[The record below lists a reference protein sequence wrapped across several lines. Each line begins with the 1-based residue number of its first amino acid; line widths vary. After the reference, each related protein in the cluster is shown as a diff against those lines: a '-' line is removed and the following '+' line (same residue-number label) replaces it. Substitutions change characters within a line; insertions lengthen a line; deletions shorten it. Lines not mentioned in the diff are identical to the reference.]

1 MDDMHEELGKLPAH
15 NILIWSPQSHFKR
28 FDTLKFQISEHIHN
42 FTSQLSITRL
52 KIQESMKKLILLMA
66 FITYNV
72 FLFAQYNPYE
82 IQKELANT
90 ITSSELKDHLT
101 IIASDEF
108 EGRETGTEGQRKAA
122 DYIANQ
128 FKSMGLPAIGEENS
142 YFQSIAFTRERWD
155 DMNLN
160 INKKRFK
167 HQWEYYAYPNT
178 NSDKNVKTKKVLF
191 LGYGIDDEKY
201 SDYKG
206 INVKDKVLLIY
217 DGEPT
222 SKEGISHL
230 TGTTETT
237 PWSSNWRKKAKTAFD
252 KGAAG
257 IMIIDNNFKKN
268 LQDFNKFLLT
278 SGMRYGAGEF
288 PEDNYTNNL
297 FISTEIAKEIMGKN
311 YNKVIE
317 ARDEIK
323 ASGKPQSQK
332 LKARVELTQKKA
344 VRQILGSNVLGFIEG
359 TDEKLKNEIV
369 VVTAHYDHLGKK
381 GESIF
386 NGADDNGSGTSSVL
400 EVAEALAEAKAKG
413 IGPRRS
419 VLCMLVSGEE
429 KGLLGSKYY
438 AEFPIFP
445 LENTVANVNVDM
457 VGRVDKRHED
467 NPNYIYVIGSDRLS
481 TDLHKINEA
490 ANKNFTNLEL
500 DYKYNDPK
508 DPNRYYYRSDHYNF
522 AEKGIPAI
530 FYFSGT
536 HVDYHK
542 PSDTIEKINFEKME
556 KIAKLVFHT
565 TWELANRDERIKV
578 DVVGKN

>member
-1 MDDMHEELGKLPAH
+1 MKR
-15 NILIWSPQSHFKR
+15 LIFV
-28 FDTLKFQISEHIHN
+28 
-42 FTSQLSITRL
+42 
-52 KIQESMKKLILLMA
+52 LILWSFNSL
-66 FITYNV
+66 
-72 FLFAQYNPYE
+72 LFSQYNPYE
-82 IQKELANT
+82 IRQEIANT
-90 ITSSELKDHLT
+90 ITASELKDHLT
-101 IIASDEF
+101 IIASNDF
-108 EGRETGTEGQRKAA
+108 EGRETGTKGQRKAA
-122 DYIANQ
+122 NYLAEQ
-128 FKSMGLPAIGEENS
+128 FKMMGLPGVVEEGS
-142 YFQSIAFTRERWD
+142 YFQAIAFTRERWD
-155 DMNLN
+155 DINLN

-178 NSDKNVKTKKVLF
+178 NSDKKVEAKKVLF

-206 INVKDKVLLIY
+206 VNVKDKVLLIY
-217 DGEPT
+217 DGEPMNRD
-222 SKEGISHL
+222 GISHL
-230 TGTTETT
+230 TGSEEASTWT
-237 PWSSNWRKKAKTAFD
+237 SNWRRKAKTAYE
-252 KGAAG
+252 KGAKA
-257 IMIIDNNFKKN
+257 ILIIDNSFKKN
-268 LQDFNKFLLT
+268 LQDFNKYLL
-278 SGMRYGAGEF
+278 SGGMRFGAGEF
-288 PEDNYTNNL
+288 PEKNYANNL
-297 FISTEIAKEIMGKN
+297 FISTEIAKKIMGKN
-311 YNKVIE
+311 YNKVIK

-323 ASGKPQSQK
+323 VSGKPINVK
-332 LKARVELTQKKA
+332 LKSKIELNQKKA

-359 TDEKLKNEIV
+359 IDEKLKNEVV

-400 EVAEALAEAKAKG
+400 EVAEALVEAKAKG
-413 IGPRRS
+413 HGPRRS

-457 VGRVDKRHED
+457 VGRVDEKHAG
-467 NPNYIYVIGSDRLS
+467 NPNYIYVIGSNRLS

-542 PSDTIEKINFEKME
+542 PSDTVEKINFDKME

-578 DVVGKN
+578 DVIGKN